1 MTFQSNVFKTFDKIV
16 RILQPNN
23 HHEMG
28 NLIKI
33 FFKIREKIPKFL
45 PKKSVFQIQI
55 DKIYLRTSI
64 SIWITDFSA
73 KMLKFFPNFHLKNL
87 NFRPKFWSKD
97 DFCSRFTSVYT
108 WITYSKIYKG
118 MPDQVDMFLTFLS
131 PRKKPKSRKF
141 SKKVRS
147 LNFKAKIFVTYQI
160 MFSRIFVKNV
170 QFRSNYRFKV
180 LCEKKWPMTRDL
192 S

>member
-1 MTFQSNVFKTFDKIV
+1 MLCWLKNSN
-16 RILQPNN
+16 
-23 HHEMG
+23 
-28 NLIKI
+28 
-33 FFKIREKIPKFL
+33 
-45 PKKSVFQIQI
+45 
-55 DKIYLRTSI
+55 
-64 SIWITDFSA
+64 
-73 KMLKFFPNFHLKNL
+73 NL
-87 NFRPKFWSKD
+87 NFRPEFWSKD

-118 MPDQVDMFLTFLS
+118 MPDQVDIFLTFLS

-180 LCEKKWPMTRDL
+180 PCMQNWPWHVTYPKYKNFLRRKGL
-192 S
+192 HVGHFKNF

>member
-1 MTFQSNVFKTFDKIV
+1 
-16 RILQPNN
+16 
-23 HHEMG
+23 MG
-28 NLIKI
+28 NLIKF

-64 SIWITDFSA
+64 SKTDFWP
-73 KMLKFFPNFHLKNL
+73 KMSKFFPNSKFKSDFHLKNL

-131 PRKKPKSRKF
+131 PRKKPKSRKI